1 MPPRRERTRADRPRR
16 RRGLGIA
23 IGLVSV
29 LLVLGVG
36 ATAVFFAFEGP
47 IRSLMTAEEPIDYE
61 GTGTGEVIVTITD
74 GQVGSDVATTLADAD
89 VTRTYEAF
97 YSLLLENPDVAFL
110 PGSYALRT
118 QMSAQAALDA
128 LLDPANK
135 VFTRVTIPEGTS
147 LTGVLTRLGEVSA
160 ATGVTREQLDAAS
173 QDLAAFGLPAGTPSL
188 EGYLFPATY
197 SFEPGIDAITM
208 LKTLSNEMTG
218 RLDALGVA
226 AEDRNRVLTV
236 ASLIQREAGSNPDD
250 FYKVSRVIQN
260 RLDSG
265 MPLQFDSTAQY
276 GFTQKY
282 GQRDDESVFTNEQE
296 LSDDNPYNTYVISGL
311 PIGPIG
317 APGEVAIDA
326 ALKPAEGTWEY
337 FVTVNLDTGETVFST
352 TLDEQNAAV
361 SRLQQWCRDTQSP
374 NCA

>member
-1 MPPRRERTRADRPRR
+1 M
-16 RRGLGIA
+16 L

-47 IRSLMTAEEPIDYE
+47 IRDLLSAEEPIDYE

-74 GQVGSDVATTLADAD
+74 GQVGGDVATTLAEAD

-97 YSLLLENPDVAFL
+97 YSLLLENPDVSFL
-110 PGSYALRT
+110 PGSYALRN

-135 VFTRVTIPEGTS
+135 VFTRVVIPEGTT
-147 LTGVLTRLGEVSA
+147 LTGILARLSEVSA

-173 QDLAAFGLPAGTPSL
+173 QDLAPFGLPAGAPSL

-197 SFEPGIDAITM
+197 SFEPGIDAVTM
-208 LKTLSNEMTG
+208 LQTLSTEMTG

-226 AEDRNRVLTV
+226 PEDRNRVLTV
-236 ASLIQREAGSNPDD
+236 ASLIEREAGSNTDD

-265 MPLQFDSTAQY
+265 TPLQFDSTAQY
-276 GFTQKY
+276 GFIQKY
-282 GQRDDESVFTNEQE
+282 GERDADSVFTNEQE

-311 PIGPIG
+311 PVGPIG
-317 APGEVAIDA
+317 APGEVALDA
-326 ALKPAEGTWEY
+326 ALNPAEGSWEY

-352 TLDEQNAAV
+352 TNDEHNAAV
-361 SRLQQWCRDTQSP
+361 RQLQDWCRETQSP